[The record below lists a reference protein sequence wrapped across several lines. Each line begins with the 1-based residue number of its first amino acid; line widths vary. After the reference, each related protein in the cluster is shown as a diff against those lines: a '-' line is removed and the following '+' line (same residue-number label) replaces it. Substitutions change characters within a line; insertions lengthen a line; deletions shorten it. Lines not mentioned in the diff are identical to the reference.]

1 VTGWLEKYALAG
13 DQTMSVAAKIVHCA
27 AGFQHL
33 KWLMTLRTAGMRR
46 VMCSAGCTDKFTV
59 AERQRLLTFFT
70 KYTHY
75 VSPPCFIQ
83 RKKKRAR

>member
-1 VTGWLEKYALAG
+1 VIGWLEKYALAG

-46 VMCSAGCTDKFTV
+46 VMRSAGCADKFTV
-59 AERQRLLTFFT
+59 T
-70 KYTHY
+70 
-75 VSPPCFIQ
+75 
-83 RKKKRAR
+83 